1 MSARQHPDGGQES
14 LQALK
19 QLTPLWLQ
27 TSSEFLRSGAVAK
40 REQNDLRYAV
50 HIFGDWSAEP
60 EVLPSP
66 MQIDHVYRG
75 PGASD
80 WLVVSFM
87 PKAVPGHNMLN
98 WIEVPMSRRG
108 FPSLRIAARCKP
120 APDLIAWNY
129 EGNSEAYLAKL
140 GVDEMHAFTGLARFS
155 GDIARVYAVMLRQT
169 NFAWMFFLSMHSL
182 AGNGNELQNLR
193 DDHRRAGAIFGGLR
207 LQTTN

>member
-1 MSARQHPDGGQES
+1 MSLRQHPDGGQES

-19 QLTPLWLQ
+19 QLIPLWLQ
-27 TSSEFLRSGAVAK
+27 TSSKLLRSGAVAK

-50 HIFGDWSAEP
+50 HLFREWSAEP

-75 PGASD
+75 PGACD

-87 PKAVPGHNMLN
+87 AKAVPGHNMLN
-98 WIEVPMSRRG
+98 WIEAPMSMLG
-108 FPSLRIAARCKP
+108 FPSLQIAATCKP

-129 EGNSEAYLAKL
+129 EGKSEAYIAKL
-140 GVDEMHAFTGLARFS
+140 GLDEMHGFTGLAKFS
-155 GDIARVYAVMLRQT
+155 GNIARVHAVMLRQM
-169 NFAWMFFLSMHSL
+169 NFAWMFFLSMHSP

-193 DDHRRAGAIFGGLR
+193 DDDRRAGAIFGSVR
-207 LQTTN
+207 LMITK